1 MPIYAHG
8 DKVVYRGIVHTVVG
22 NHPRVEGLLYI
33 ANDVTDEVCK
43 ALEDVVTSIR

>member
-8 DKVVYRGIVHTVVG
+8 DKVMYRGIAHTVIG
-22 NHPRVEGLLYI
+22 YHPRVEGLLYI

-43 ALEDVVTSIR
+43 AIEGVLIPLR